1 MTAGSKPTRGWVEM
15 TDNPVSQARI
25 TLTTDQYLYTSHA
38 HLELVC
44 LAVKDGRQWEIDR
57 ALDAAQRHL
66 DNYKDRP

>member
-1 MTAGSKPTRGWVEM
+1 M
-15 TDNPVSQARI
+15 TDNPVSQARS

-44 LAVKDGRQWEIDR
+44 LAAKDGRQREIDR
-57 ALDAAQRHL
+57 AIDAAQRHL